1 MKKLLTILIILLQ
14 LSAIGQD
21 YLTVPSS
28 NPSLFET
35 AWTVNSDKAHIEK
48 DTFIY
53 LYDTISLPFKDDFTR
68 NHLRKLNAKI
78 SDANVKDTLFY
89 YLLIGN
95 QVVDTNARFTEA
107 ITNLYRF
114 NADSTAIDTIPLTAV
129 SLTINNLKTYPIRNE
144 VRQVY
149 PAYNIYDTLGRPL
162 DTIATV
168 FDYKQDS
175 IQKYIVAP
183 FGNPLW
189 QEDYVYINDGYAV
202 NQPSYGVATFDG
214 LDRDGR
220 PYDNSSTST
229 YGRADQLTSV
239 PIDLSARLASDSIYL
254 SFFYQGKGL
263 SRDGPEDKDSL
274 VLEFYNSTTQKWV
287 LKWASRGKT
296 MTNFEQIL
304 VYVGSDFLTK
314 AFQFRFRNKANLSGA
329 WDNWNLDYVLL
340 DRNRSFDDTIYN
352 DIAIKRNSR
361 SMLPVYSSIPY
372 WQYDVLSTQ
381 DSILKDTISYTF
393 GNNLNSQKT
402 ILFRYFVSDPTGN
415 YYPQFPYPSGSST
428 STILQG
434 GDTQKRVFDFNQAP
448 VNFTYP
454 SVDMDTANTFITT
467 YVAQWNDAP
476 LKDLFPENDTLYH
489 EQRFDH
495 YLAYDDGSAEAGYG
509 VNLNDT
515 TMGKRGIVF
524 QKFSNLILNDTINA
538 VSIYFLPQG
547 DNMEGSTF
555 TISVWKEL
563 NSSGLL
569 FKKKMKSQIYYAAQ
583 NGFITYHLDTS
594 LILSDRDFYIGIE
607 QNTFK
612 SLNIGYDFSN
622 NQKNKVFYTLNGVN
636 FLPAGPAI
644 QPGNLMI
651 RPYFRVNKFEVGEK
665 ELTDK
670 STFDFKMY
678 PNPSKGLVRLEF
690 NNNEYTTYTVQVYDI
705 QGKMLQIEHV
715 SQSKSFDFSYLNRG
729 IYFVRIVDENGRT
742 ATRKLIISH

>member
-28 NPSLFET
+28 NPSLFESP
-35 AWTVNSDKAHIEK
+35 WESNFDKAYIEK

-53 LYDTISLPFKDDFTR
+53 LYNTISLPFKDDFTR

-78 SDANVKDTLFY
+78 TDSNVTDTLLY
-89 YLLIGN
+89 YLLIGS
-95 QVVDTNARFTEA
+95 QVVDTNSRFTEA
-107 ITNLYRF
+107 ITNTYRF
-114 NADSTAIDTIPLTAV
+114 NADSTPIDTIALTAV
-129 SLTINNLKTYPIRNE
+129 SLTINILKTYPVNNE

-149 PAYNIYDTLGRPL
+149 PAYNIYDTVGRPL
-162 DTIATV
+162 DTIATI

-220 PYDNSSTST
+220 PYDISSSAT
-229 YGRADQLTSV
+229 YGRADQLTSL

-274 VLEFYNSTTQKWV
+274 VLEFYNSTTQKWN
-287 LKWASRGKT
+287 LKWASRGRT
-296 MTNFEQIL
+296 MTNFDQIL
-304 VYVGSDFLTK
+304 VYVSGEFLTN

-340 DRNRSFDDTIYN
+340 DKNRSIDDTVYN
-352 DIAIKRNSR
+352 DVVIKRKSR

-372 WQYDVLSTQ
+372 WQYGVSSSL

-393 GNNLNSQKT
+393 GNNFNSQRT
-402 ILFRYFVSDPTGN
+402 ILFRYFVSNPQGN
-415 YYPQFPYPSGSST
+415 YYPQFPVPAGLST

-434 GDTQKRVFDFNQAP
+434 GGTQKRVYDFNQAP
-448 VNFTYP
+448 VNFEYP
-454 SVDMDTANTFITT
+454 TADMDTAHTFVTT
-467 YVAQWNDAP
+467 YVAQWNSTP
-476 LKDLFPENDTLYH
+476 LKDLFPENDTLFH

-495 YLAYDDGSAEAGYG
+495 YYAYDDGSAEAGYG
-509 VNLNDT
+509 VNLTDT

-524 QKFSNLILNDTINA
+524 QKFDLLISKDTLNA

-547 DNMEGSTF
+547 ENMEGSTF

-563 NSSGLL
+563 NASGLL
-569 FKKKMKSQIYYAAQ
+569 FKKTMKSQIYYAAQ
-583 NGFITYHLDTS
+583 NGFITYLLDTS
-594 LILSDRDFYIGIE
+594 LVVENDFYIGIE
-607 QNTFK
+607 QNTYQ

-622 NQKNKVFYTLNGVN
+622 DQKNKVFYTLNGAN

-644 QPGNLMI
+644 QPGNLMV
-651 RPYFRVNKFEVGEK
+651 RPYFRVNKFQVGTE
-665 ELTDK
+665 ELVKK
-670 STFDFKMY
+670 SNLNFKLY
-678 PNPSKGLVRLEF
+678 PNPTNGIVKIEIGDDSYV
-690 NNNEYTTYTVQVYDI
+690 TYLFQLYDI
-705 QGKMLQIEHV
+705 QGKLFKEDQFF
-715 SQSKSFDFSYLNRG
+715 QSKSFDFNYLNNG
-729 IYFVRIVDENGRT
+729 VYFVRIVDENGLSSSK
-742 ATRKLIISH
+742 KLIIAH